1 MRSSRTTMAAAP
13 SIGAT
18 RACTYDST
26 PIASTRTRA
35 RLIRLGRSDG
45 HSRADVRLDF
55 EHMAIDRSVVEK
67 AAGLARIALT
77 PDEVERFTGQLSVV
91 LTAVER
97 LKDVDTE
104 KVSPTASV
112 LPVSNVMREDEIR
125 PGLSREEALANAP
138 KGGRDGEFFRV
149 QQVLEERP

>member
-1 MRSSRTTMAAAP
+1 MVQ
-13 SIGAT
+13 
-18 RACTYDST
+18 
-26 PIASTRTRA
+26 A
-35 RLIRLGRSDG
+35 RKRRGRSRPCREV
-45 HSRADVRLDF
+45 SPRL
-55 EHMAIDRSVVEK
+55 HPVAIDRSIVEK

-77 PDEVERFTGQLSVV
+77 PEEVERFTGQLSVV

-97 LKDVDTE
+97 LKEVDTE

-125 PGLSREEALANAP
+125 PGLSRDQALANAP

>member
-1 MRSSRTTMAAAP
+1 
-13 SIGAT
+13 
-18 RACTYDST
+18 
-26 PIASTRTRA
+26 
-35 RLIRLGRSDG
+35 
-45 HSRADVRLDF
+45 
-55 EHMAIDRSVVEK
+55 MAIDKSVVEK

-91 LTAVER
+91 LTAVAR
-97 LKDVDTE
+97 LADVDTE

-125 PGLSREEALANAP
+125 PGLSRDEALANAP

>member
-1 MRSSRTTMAAAP
+1 
-13 SIGAT
+13 
-18 RACTYDST
+18 
-26 PIASTRTRA
+26 
-35 RLIRLGRSDG
+35 
-45 HSRADVRLDF
+45 V
-55 EHMAIDRSVVEK
+55 AIDRSVVEK

-91 LTAVER
+91 LQAVAR

-112 LPVSNVMREDEIR
+112 LPVSNVTREDEVR
-125 PGLSREEALANAP
+125 PGLTVAEALANAP
-138 KGGRDGEFFRV
+138 RGGRDGEFFRV

>member
-1 MRSSRTTMAAAP
+1 
-13 SIGAT
+13 
-18 RACTYDST
+18 
-26 PIASTRTRA
+26 
-35 RLIRLGRSDG
+35 
-45 HSRADVRLDF
+45 
-55 EHMAIDRSVVEK
+55 MAIDRSVVEK
-67 AAGLARIALT
+67 AAGLARIALA

-91 LTAVER
+91 LTAVAR
-97 LKDVDTE
+97 LAEVDTE

-125 PGLSREEALANAP
+125 RGLSRDEALANAP